1 MLLFD
6 FIFAEVSSS
15 SYPAT
20 ERLWSDR
27 PRQRQARPFTATTR
41 RPVASA
47 TRPSSQ
53 MAVGT
58 RARTARPSSALA
70 VGGVCPCDP
79 TRWGKATLS
88 QHKNT
93 YFYPC
98 EVAHSNIANI
108 KPALTKVWCS
118 ILHTFQCEGQKE
130 WRTKENTLIVIK
142 GWIETHSPKQHYASV
157 PGQSCSC
164 LEEIQHCHIWRVW
177 ILKSI
182 TSIISSD
189 VHAL

>member
-1 MLLFD
+1 MQKSSCFCL
-6 FIFAEVSSS
+6 IYFAAVSSS

-27 PRQRQARPFTATTR
+27 PRQRQARPFTGTTR

-70 VGGVCPCDP
+70 VGGACPCDP
-79 TRWGKATLS
+79 TRWGKVSLS
-88 QHKNT
+88 QHTNT

-118 ILHTFQCEGQKE
+118 ILHTCFNVKGKKNGGQKIILWSLLKVE
-130 WRTKENTLIVIK
+130 LKLILLNSTMHQFPDGAAAVWK
-142 GWIETHSPKQHYASV
+142 KYSTV
-157 PGQSCSC
+157 TF
-164 LEEIQHCHIWRVW
+164 EEFWY
-177 ILKSI
+177 
-182 TSIISSD
+182 
-189 VHAL
+189 